1 MLSLV
6 MTMWWAVRHSRG
18 SISCEVGK
26 AACHAVAWL
35 MMAWRTN
42 RKQRSGRHVITR
54 QQICLGRIR
63 ITDAVR
69 QIVQAIQIVEVTG
82 AGQVIGEMVWRPGR
96 VRRIQASGRTRPDLV
111 PVRVGVIVQI
121 EAGAESGQRLASSG
135 RRAARTLWKWP
146 KFRSKIALP
155 N

>member
-1 MLSLV
+1 M
-6 MTMWWAVRHSRG
+6 
-18 SISCEVGK
+18 
-26 AACHAVAWL
+26 
-35 MMAWRTN
+35 
-42 RKQRSGRHVITR
+42 
-54 QQICLGRIR
+54 GRIR

-135 RRAARTLWKWP
+135 RRAARTLWK
-146 KFRSKIALP
+146 
-155 N
+155 